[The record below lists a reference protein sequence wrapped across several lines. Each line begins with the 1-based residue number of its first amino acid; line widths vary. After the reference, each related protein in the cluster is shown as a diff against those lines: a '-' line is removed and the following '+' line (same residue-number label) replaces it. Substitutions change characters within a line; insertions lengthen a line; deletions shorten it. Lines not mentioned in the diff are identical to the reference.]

1 MTTKNTLQLNDT
13 KVAPMKRITSME
25 MMQHEEYPNLNNPIL
40 LLQFK
45 LNPVSNSES
54 TEKNFL

>member
-13 KVAPMKRITSME
+13 KVAPMKRRTSME
-25 MMQHEEYPNLNNPIL
+25 MLQHEEYPNLNNPIL

>member
-13 KVAPMKRITSME
+13 KVAPMKRRTSME

-45 LNPVSNSES
+45 LNPVSNSKS